1 MRSVLASLFTKHGF
15 SKEQANTLARIHT
28 ESTVDGIYS
37 HGINRVPVFIDYVKQ
52 GLIKID
58 NTASKVASMGSIERW
73 NGSKASG
80 VLNAL
85 KCTDRAIDL
94 AKTHGMGLVAL
105 RNTNHWMRGGTYAW
119 RAAEQGC
126 ISILFTN
133 TIPNMPAWG
142 GKENRIGNNPL
153 VVGIPRKNGHVVLD
167 MALSQFSFGKMQSLA
182 LNDQELPFE
191 GGWDNN
197 NNLSKDPKAIIDSGR
212 ALPVGYWKGSA
223 LSMVLDMLATLLS
236 AGNSSYKI
244 GLEEKETSLSQ
255 VFLCIDPTT
264 FSDTEL
270 QDKLLNE
277 IIQFTHDSTPM
288 TEGDHTFYPGERT
301 LTKRAKFLKE
311 GMQVNTEIWEKIH
324 QLLS

>member
-1 MRSVLASLFTKHGF
+1 
-15 SKEQANTLARIHT
+15 
-28 ESTVDGIYS
+28 
-37 HGINRVPVFIDYVKQ
+37 
-52 GLIKID
+52 
-58 NTASKVASMGSIERW
+58 
-73 NGSKASG
+73 
-80 VLNAL
+80 
-85 KCTDRAIDL
+85 
-94 AKTHGMGLVAL
+94 
-105 RNTNHWMRGGTYAW
+105 
-119 RAAEQGC
+119 
-126 ISILFTN
+126 
-133 TIPNMPAWG
+133 MPAWG

-153 VVGIPRKNGHVVLD
+153 VIGIPRKNGHLVLD

-288 TEGDHTFYPGERT
+288 TKGDRTFYPGERT
-301 LTKRAKFLKE
+301 LAKRAKSLKE
-311 GMQVNTEIWEKIH
+311 GMQVNTEIWEEIH